1 MELDELRALVAVIQ
15 EGSISGAA
23 RRLYRSQSVVT
34 RQVQALERAVG
45 GSLLDR
51 RCRPLSATA
60 LGKRV
65 VEHARRALAAVDE
78 LKGAAVAEGAEP
90 SGELRIGVG
99 FSVVEILMR
108 VPLARLRQSF
118 PRLVLSIKSDWSQ
131 HLPALLKDG
140 ALDVGLLLLPPGWAP
155 PEPLEGRQL
164 AVEPMLVIAPRTV
177 RLRRGV
183 AVTSLPGVRW
193 VINPEGCAC
202 RSVLRRLYAAA
213 GSTLD
218 VAVEVHG
225 SSMQIELVAAGLGF
239 GLVPVHA
246 LEAHPRRHAVTV
258 VPMKN
263 PLLSFGI
270 WFVSAP
276 VPPLLKSAVELM
288 IEAIGLVLNRRGP
301 RARSPEA

>member
-1 MELDELRALVAVIQ
+1 MELDELRALVTVVQ

-45 GSLLDR
+45 GALVDR
-51 RCRPLSATA
+51 RSRPLVVTA

-65 VEHARRALAAVDE
+65 VEHARHALAAVEE
-78 LKGAAVAEGAEP
+78 LKGAAAAEGAEP

-99 FSVVEILMR
+99 FSVVEIFMR
-108 VPLARLRQSF
+108 VPLTRFRQSF

-131 HLPALLKDG
+131 HLPTLLKDG
-140 ALDVGLLLLPPGWAP
+140 ALDVGLLLLPAGWAP

-164 AVEPMLVIAPRTV
+164 AVEPMIVIAPRTA

-183 AVTSLPGVRW
+183 DITALPGVRW
-193 VINPEGCAC
+193 VVNPEGCAC
-202 RSVLRRLYAAA
+202 RSALRRLYAAA
-213 GSTLD
+213 GAPFD
-218 VAVEVHG
+218 VAVDVHG
-225 SSMQIELVAAGLGF
+225 SSMQIALVAAGLGF
-239 GLVPVHA
+239 GLVPIHA
-246 LEAHPRRHAVTV
+246 LEAHGRRHAVTV
-258 VPMKN
+258 VPMKS

-270 WFVSAP
+270 WFVSGP

-288 IEAIGLVLNRRGP
+288 MEVISRVLEHRP
-301 RARSPEA
+301 RPRSPHT